1 MNAAVPPFKRFT
13 RRLRLLHWAIL
24 GLMGVGLA
32 TWALWPSADP
42 KTELQTARVETGTVE
57 EFVTAQGKLE
67 PKEYVDVGTQVSGQL
82 LKLHVEL
89 GDDVSQGDLLAEI
102 DPTVYQSRVE
112 ADKAQLANLAAQ
124 LNDRQASL
132 QLAKQLH
139 QRNQEL
145 VKTTAISKQEADNS
159 AAALKSAQASA
170 DAVRAQIRQAQ
181 STLQGDQANL
191 GYTKIYAPISGTVVA
206 QAARE
211 GQTVNASQSAPTIV
225 QVANLD
231 VMTVRAQVAEAD
243 VMRVR
248 EGMPVHF
255 TTLGAM
261 DKKWRGTVRQV
272 LPSPEVVNDVVLY
285 NVLIDADNT
294 DRQLMTGM
302 STQVFFEIGK
312 AENVPVIPVAALGRM
327 VSSNDASGTQVY
339 RVRVKSGRTIQPT
352 EIEVGLMDRTK
363 AEVKKGLKVGDEIV
377 TGEGAATAAPSGGQ
391 GGNRGGSGMRGMGGP
406 RL

>member
-1 MNAAVPPFKRFT
+1 MNAAMPPIKPFL
-13 RRLRLLHWAIL
+13 RRLRPLHWGIL
-24 GLMGVGLA
+24 GVMAVGLA
-32 TWALWPSADP
+32 TWLFWPSGGTQA
-42 KTELQTARVETGTVE
+42 EVQTAKVQTGTVE

-82 LKLHVEL
+82 LRLHVEL
-89 GDDVSQGDLLAEI
+89 GDDVAQGDLLAEI
-102 DPTVYQSRVE
+102 DPTVYEARVE

-159 AAALKSAQASA
+159 AAALKSAQAAA

-181 STLQGDQANL
+181 STLEGDQANL

-206 QAARE
+206 QSARE

-225 QVANLD
+225 QVANLS

-243 VMRVR
+243 VMRVKA
-248 EGMPVHF
+248 GMPVHF

-302 STQVFFEIGK
+302 STQVFFELGK

-339 RVRVKSGRTIQPT
+339 RVRVKNGRTVQPT

-363 AEVKKGLKVGDEIV
+363 AEVKKGLKVGDEIIV
-377 TGEGAATAAPSGGQ
+377 GEGAAPTPSGNRS
-391 GGNRGGSGMRGMGGP
+391 GGGGMRGMGGP